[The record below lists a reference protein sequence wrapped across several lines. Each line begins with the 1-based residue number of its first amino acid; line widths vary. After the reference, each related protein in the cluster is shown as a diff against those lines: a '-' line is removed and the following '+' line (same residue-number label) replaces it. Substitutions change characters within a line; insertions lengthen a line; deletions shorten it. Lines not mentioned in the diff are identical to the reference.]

1 MSGKGNSILT
11 VIENGQIC
19 SYILDDKV
27 SWNVGRPAKDNNPD
41 IKLHSATV
49 SRKHGKFQNMDGV
62 WFYLDGNGKN
72 GTVYNNKHISAGIN
86 GRIKPIMLNDGDVFI
101 FGGGEEA
108 VINYKTI
115 WAMFEANGRDERWRV
130 VDTKGMS
137 SLSFSC
143 GDDIVKYECPAK
155 GTVVKNNNGTAI
167 YMGDLTY
174 LSGDMSIIGK

>member
-1 MSGKGNSILT
+1 
-11 VIENGQIC
+11 
-19 SYILDDKV
+19 
-27 SWNVGRPAKDNNPD
+27 
-41 IKLHSATV
+41 
-49 SRKHGKFQNMDGV
+49 V